1 MHAKKLSPLDLCDAF
16 LGGGARKNPLVSLT
30 HVCEVLF
37 DLDPDGVD
45 PVTEDM
51 EEFLYQFAVE
61 HGGEMMINIR
71 EALRALDIWQSRVT
85 SPALKSVSD
94 HQSKATIL
102 DLKNKKL
109 KELVFNLEAAN
120 LRLSRQL
127 DSAKLA
133 RSPPSTEESSS
144 PASSPKSRVR
154 SKLSSG
160 DFSSTLKATDTR
172 KFSFQNEKSSSSGL
186 QVVNLHEQE
195 LVEIASTLQ
204 FTGVQRLE
212 QLLIEGDT
220 DSTGFVS
227 LEQLCLL
234 LKEDFDLK
242 ISESRLIE
250 VCMGMNFNS
259 SGQLDYK
266 EFVDVLM
273 DILIY
278 ALPDIR
284 ESAKRK
290 SIQRLDQ
297 YLQRGFP
304 PEREDVRQ
312 LLDALCSKYD
322 LERDQIIQIKDL
334 VHVFHVDLV
343 KYHELELPFPLQEQ
357 EIIQLARPFIQ
368 HKTFTI
374 STRHFKRIFERH
386 INPED
391 METLAAA
398 LATPDDTQVVSNLR
412 YDVLL
417 KMVFGAPELHDQQIY
432 EIIRKKLL
440 RDQDRLYSLVK
451 EMMTQRSSHELTIQ
465 DFSDTFIVRAETYPL
480 TTIEMLYL
488 FASLDSDH
496 VGTVQVK
503 TLNKFLTRNC
513 WTTLSF
519 QDGDIESVK
528 KLIAKCCSSYDL
540 QHILDSLG
548 RSSHG
553 WIPQATLVQQL
564 DKMFRDLGVVGV
576 RKKDLQRLVEN
587 VVQHTVGEFSKPS
600 TRDATR
606 VHCDAFFD
614 ALFDWNAVLSSV
626 RLPDSL
632 VEVKKVFETFDYKH
646 NGTIR
651 SEDWNKIY
659 RVISLDTD
667 KKGYFNAADLKAY
680 LTKELFDKNKNEEDI
695 SSALLSSADALTSVM
710 CLLAGE
716 GIDSHDCSRLTIS
729 MRSHTAKPVK
739 QSFLYYG
746 FELVFLVLDVANR
759 CL

>member
-304 PEREDVRQ
+304 P
-312 LLDALCSKYD
+312 
-322 LERDQIIQIKDL
+322 
-334 VHVFHVDLV
+334 
-343 KYHELELPFPLQEQ
+343 
-357 EIIQLARPFIQ
+357 
-368 HKTFTI
+368 
-374 STRHFKRIFERH
+374 
-386 INPED
+386 
-391 METLAAA
+391 
-398 LATPDDTQVVSNLR
+398 
-412 YDVLL
+412 
-417 KMVFGAPELHDQQIY
+417 
-432 EIIRKKLL
+432 
-440 RDQDRLYSLVK
+440 
-451 EMMTQRSSHELTIQ
+451 
-465 DFSDTFIVRAETYPL
+465 
-480 TTIEMLYL
+480 
-488 FASLDSDH
+488 
-496 VGTVQVK
+496 
-503 TLNKFLTRNC
+503 
-513 WTTLSF
+513 
-519 QDGDIESVK
+519 
-528 KLIAKCCSSYDL
+528 
-540 QHILDSLG
+540 
-548 RSSHG
+548 
-553 WIPQATLVQQL
+553 
-564 DKMFRDLGVVGV
+564 
-576 RKKDLQRLVEN
+576 
-587 VVQHTVGEFSKPS
+587 
-600 TRDATR
+600 
-606 VHCDAFFD
+606 
-614 ALFDWNAVLSSV
+614 
-626 RLPDSL
+626 
-632 VEVKKVFETFDYKH
+632 
-646 NGTIR
+646 
-651 SEDWNKIY
+651 
-659 RVISLDTD
+659 
-667 KKGYFNAADLKAY
+667 
-680 LTKELFDKNKNEEDI
+680 
-695 SSALLSSADALTSVM
+695 
-710 CLLAGE
+710 
-716 GIDSHDCSRLTIS
+716 
-729 MRSHTAKPVK
+729 
-739 QSFLYYG
+739 
-746 FELVFLVLDVANR
+746 
-759 CL
+759 